1 MPPFDRY
8 VRVRPPFMGLGPGG
22 LVPVTWSRLFAAAG
36 KPFDENTGVSELP
49 AIRDWVPDILRAGH
63 RPSRRDLAAQAE
75 WFEVAARLG
84 VDAPTGLVGG
94 GDCTL
99 GAATFAALVEALAVP
114 GMTLLGDPGD
124 GGLIGSDSRLKAIRW
139 QVGTTQEFLS
149 GYQRLLEQHRA
160 DQSRPGEVPAEG
172 VFRVPEWL
180 WPEDRSWLVF
190 TDFTYPEV
198 IIGCADD
205 SARRLLSDPR
215 LEADEVRPDT
225 HVG

>member
-1 MPPFDRY
+1 MGVIEATSRHDRWWDPPRGRSKGEPGSVGFFMPPFDRY

-75 WFEVAARLG
+75 WFEVAARLE

-99 GAATFAALVEALAVP
+99 GAATFAALVE
-114 GMTLLGDPGD
+114 
-124 GGLIGSDSRLKAIRW
+124 
-139 QVGTTQEFLS
+139 
-149 GYQRLLEQHRA
+149 RA
-160 DQSRPGEVPAEG
+160 D
-172 VFRVPEWL
+172 
-180 WPEDRSWLVF
+180 
-190 TDFTYPEV
+190 
-198 IIGCADD
+198 
-205 SARRLLSDPR
+205 AR
-215 LEADEVRPDT
+215 
-225 HVG
+225 